1 MKKHYLLLPLLIL
14 CIPCMAQQQTP
25 NNSISDSFKV
35 LKIERQPRFY
45 INVHSG
51 YAIGLGST
59 FKFYPDN
66 ITQVQVEE
74 RSNGQQT
81 TTFKNKEQKKGL
93 GDGFRVGVG
102 FSYIVNDFINVGLD
116 VDYFRSKISKVK
128 DSSFTRY
135 NADNTIDYSYNEKYK
150 ISYDATLLTFTPN
163 ITFKAISRPKFFIYN
178 KIGAVLVIRPNSIQK
193 ETQNGDY
200 KTNSLGSVTDSSSFT
215 VRKYDWGLKNPA
227 YGFMGGLGGQVKLS
241 ENIRA
246 FAEVQFTHVVFRVR
260 NRILT
265 TFLVDGKEMIS
276 SLPISSRE
284 LIFKD
289 SFVSTANTNPNE
301 PTITVYERFPITYLG
316 LQAGIAYRF

>member
-1 MKKHYLLLPLLIL
+1 MKKYQLLLPLLIFFM
-14 CIPCMAQQQTP
+14 PCMAQQQTP
-25 NNSISDSFKV
+25 NNALSDSFKII
-35 LKIERQPRFY
+35 KIQRQPRYY

-66 ITQVQVEE
+66 ITQIQVVQQ
-74 RSNGQQT
+74 SNGQPNT
-81 TTFKNKEQKKGL
+81 TVKNKEQKKGL

-102 FSYIVNDFINVGLD
+102 FSYIINDFINVGLD
-116 VDYFRSKISKVK
+116 VDYFQSKISKVK

-135 NADNTIDYSYNEKYK
+135 NSDNTIDYSYDEKYK

-178 KIGAVLVIRPNSIQK
+178 KIGAILVIRPNSIQK
-193 ETQNGDY
+193 ETQNGNY
-200 KTNSLGSVTDSSSFT
+200 KINSQGSLRDSSSFT
-215 VRKYDWGLKNPA
+215 VRRYDWGLKNPA
-227 YGFMGGLGGQVKLS
+227 FGFMGGLGAQVKLS

-246 FAEVQFTHVVFRVR
+246 FAEVQFTHVLFMVK

-265 TFLVDGKEMIS
+265 NFLVDGKEMIG
-276 SLPISSRE
+276 SLPLSSRE
-284 LIFKD
+284 LIFKE
-289 SFVSTANTNPNE
+289 SFVSTANTNPNQ
-301 PTITVYERFPITYLG
+301 PTITVYERFPITYVG